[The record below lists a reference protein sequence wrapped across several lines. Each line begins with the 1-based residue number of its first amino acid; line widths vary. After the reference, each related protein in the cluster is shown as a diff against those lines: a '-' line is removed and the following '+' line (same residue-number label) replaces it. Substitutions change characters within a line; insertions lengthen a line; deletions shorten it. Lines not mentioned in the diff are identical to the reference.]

1 MLKFEYRIYTSFNWT
16 SKFAEE
22 MKTCFF
28 NSGFKFKNFK
38 VLDNRNAKEKSEL
51 ISEVEVVI
59 LAGGHVPTQNI
70 FFQQIN
76 LKNELKTSNKII
88 IDFSAGSMNCS
99 EEVYA
104 QPELRG
110 ESLDPNYKKFFKG
123 LGITKSQILPHY
135 NLIKNEYLDGKRLF
149 EEITYTN

>member
-1 MLKFEYRIYTSFNWT
+1 
-16 SKFAEE
+16 

-51 ISEVEVVI
+51 ISKAEVVV

-76 LKNELKTSNKII
+76 LK
-88 IDFSAGSMNCS
+88 GS
-99 EEVYA
+99 VA
-104 QPELRG
+104 
-110 ESLDPNYKKFFKG
+110 KF
-123 LGITKSQILPHY
+123 
-135 NLIKNEYLDGKRLF
+135 
-149 EEITYTN
+149 

>member
-1 MLKFEYRIYTSFNWT
+1 LCSVIYIILSYNTIKVKEVLKFEYRICTSFNWT

-38 VLDNRNAKEKSEL
+38 GLDNRNAKEKSEL
-51 ISEVEVVI
+51 ISEAEVVI

-76 LKNELKTSNKII
+76 LKNMSPVRI
-88 IDFSAGSMNCS
+88 F
-99 EEVYA
+99 
-104 QPELRG
+104 
-110 ESLDPNYKKFFKG
+110 
-123 LGITKSQILPHY
+123 
-135 NLIKNEYLDGKRLF
+135 
-149 EEITYTN
+149 

>member
-1 MLKFEYRIYTSFNWT
+1 
-16 SKFAEE
+16 

-76 LKNELKTSNKII
+76 LKNELK
-88 IDFSAGSMNCS
+88 
-99 EEVYA
+99 
-104 QPELRG
+104 L
-110 ESLDPNYKKFFKG
+110 
-123 LGITKSQILPHY
+123 QI
-135 NLIKNEYLDGKRLF
+135 RLLSVLVQVQ
-149 EEITYTN
+149 

>member
-1 MLKFEYRIYTSFNWT
+1 MLKFEYRICTSFNWT

-38 VLDNRNAKEKSEL
+38 GLDNRNAKEKSEL
-51 ISEVEVVI
+51 ISEAEVVI

-88 IDFSAGSMNCS
+88 IGFSAGSMNGS

-104 QPELRG
+104 QPELQG
-110 ESLDPNYKKFFKG
+110 ESLD
-123 LGITKSQILPHY
+123 
-135 NLIKNEYLDGKRLF
+135 
-149 EEITYTN
+149 